1 MSADDFLKGQADCK
15 DGKLADL
22 KGNVDYN
29 RGYAAQYQHEQN
41 MTDLGIRND
50 RISNRKA

>member
-22 KGNVDYN
+22 KGSVDYN
-29 RGYAAQYQHEQN
+29 RGFGAEYRHQAN
-41 MTDLGIRND
+41 MTDLGLKND